1 MPAAINAEINP
12 CKHQSPAGLIPRFP
26 QGHGSLQAQANK
38 VSSNGYEI
46 DSYFYVKDSLL
57 HGRYLCYN
65 VYNRYGHM
73 KECEL

>member
-26 QGHGSLQAQANK
+26 QGCVNDDPAPNGSLQTQANK

-46 DSYFYVKDSLL
+46 DSYPYV
-57 HGRYLCYN
+57 
-65 VYNRYGHM
+65 
-73 KECEL
+73 